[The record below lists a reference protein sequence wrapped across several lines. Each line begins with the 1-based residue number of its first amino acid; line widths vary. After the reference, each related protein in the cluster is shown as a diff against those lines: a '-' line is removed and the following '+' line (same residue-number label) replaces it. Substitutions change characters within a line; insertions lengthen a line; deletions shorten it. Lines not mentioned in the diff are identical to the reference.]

1 MVNGNDDYLKNNKET
16 NLDAETYKMQ
26 CEDEAESET
35 EDETEE
41 SDSHSSYLSSSICT
55 KDDHANNMEAQK
67 GNEIENTPSS
77 KISPSNSSS
86 GASEKKN
93 NNETTSDADTSVNQG
108 EYQPEKAESKTEQSD
123 SDNIKNNDKATK
135 KKNFYKVSQNNRT
148 QNNTTSRRDDFWK
161 VNDKL
166 PEFIN
171 NDESMKNEINAAIN
185 DEVSVPTGEN
195 ESLKSSCSKSEEK
208 DWGMIT
214 DNEANNE
221 KETRERE
228 QVRKK
233 EAKKMREEE
242 EKDQKFLE
250 ERKRENGEAE
260 QLLDNILG
268 LNAFRTP
275 KNVIYAIS
283 TVESAAKSVGS
294 AAKSVVSAVK
304 NVGSSLKGGYDNLGK
319 DKNKDGN
326 DSNIREKNKNHYEI
340 KRVSIKR
347 FDDTENKGY
356 VEKQS
361 SFEVL
366 DEEGETPSDFELI

>member
-1 MVNGNDDYLKNNKET
+1 MGNLNTEQGEDLLGEDLQGSMVNGIDDYLKNNKET
-16 NLDAETYKMQ
+16 NLDADTSINQ
-26 CEDEAESET
+26 GEDEAESET

-41 SDSHSSYLSSSICT
+41 SDSDSSYLSSSICT

-195 ESLKSSCSKSEEK
+195 ESLKSSCSKSKEEE
-208 DWGMIT
+208 WGMIT
-214 DNEANNE
+214 DDEANNE
-221 KETRERE
+221 KKT
-228 QVRKK
+228 
-233 EAKKMREEE
+233 REEE

-268 LNAFRTP
+268 L
-275 KNVIYAIS
+275 
-283 TVESAAKSVGS
+283 
-294 AAKSVVSAVK
+294 
-304 NVGSSLKGGYDNLGK
+304 
-319 DKNKDGN
+319 
-326 DSNIREKNKNHYEI
+326 
-340 KRVSIKR
+340 
-347 FDDTENKGY
+347 
-356 VEKQS
+356 
-361 SFEVL
+361 
-366 DEEGETPSDFELI
+366 

>member
-1 MVNGNDDYLKNNKET
+1 MGNLNTEQGEDLLGEDLQGSMVNGIDDYLKNNKET

-26 CEDEAESET
+26 SDEKAESET
-35 EDETEE
+35 EDETGE
-41 SDSHSSYLSSSICT
+41 SDSDSSYLSSSICT

-86 GASEKKN
+86 VASEKKN

-161 VNDKL
+161 VND
-166 PEFIN
+166 ESIN
-171 NDESMKNEINAAIN
+171 IFDNDESMVNEINAAIN

-208 DWGMIT
+208 EWGMIS

-221 KETRERE
+221 KEARERE

-242 EKDQKFLE
+242 EKDQEFLE
-250 ERKRENGEAE
+250 EERMRENREAE
-260 QLLDNILG
+260 QLLGEFLG
-268 LNAFRTP
+268 LGQTP
-275 KNVIYAIS
+275 NNVFNAIS

-304 NVGSSLKGGYDNLGK
+304 NV
-319 DKNKDGN
+319 
-326 DSNIREKNKNHYEI
+326 
-340 KRVSIKR
+340 
-347 FDDTENKGY
+347 
-356 VEKQS
+356 
-361 SFEVL
+361 
-366 DEEGETPSDFELI
+366 